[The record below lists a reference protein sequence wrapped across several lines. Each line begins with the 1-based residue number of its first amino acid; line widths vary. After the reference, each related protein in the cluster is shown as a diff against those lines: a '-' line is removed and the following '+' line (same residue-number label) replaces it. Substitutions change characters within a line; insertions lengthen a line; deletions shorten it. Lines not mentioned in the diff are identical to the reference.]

1 MKENNKK
8 EFYYILNLTKL
19 RIFFISFSLVA
30 FLSIIFIGG
39 LFIGRFTKKIDK
51 NNNITLHQNKN
62 INLAEKVSL
71 DLNTSP
77 LRHKNIQ
84 NSVPK
89 QKTQKQNKIKQVK
102 KIKKY
107 YIQVFATSNQKKAKI
122 IYKNL
127 KIRKYPLY
135 PVKIIKKSGKNIFVI
150 RVGLYQDIQRA
161 NRHLKMI
168 KTKFPKAILR
178 RTT

>member
-1 MKENNKK
+1 MEENNKK

-19 RIFFISFSLVA
+19 RIFFISFSLVS
-30 FLSIIFIGG
+30 FLSVVFVGG

-51 NNNITLHQNKN
+51 NNNIALHQNKN
-62 INLAEKVSL
+62 INLGEKVSL

-77 LRHKNIQ
+77 LRHKTVEYSINKEKTE
-84 NSVPK
+84 K
-89 QKTQKQNKIKQVK
+89 QKNIKQIK
-102 KIKKY
+102 KIRKY

-127 KIRKYPLY
+127 KIRKYPAN
-135 PVKIIKKSGKNIFVI
+135 VKVIKKSGKSIFVI
-150 RVGLYQDIQRA
+150 RVGLYQNIQRA

-178 RTT
+178 TT